1 MNAYTKLAKAAT
13 EHFIRQRQVLPLK
26 GVLPPA
32 LARQRACYVYLY
44 EKPGRRLRAMCG
56 DPFPRQT
63 CLGQEIIH
71 HTVSALRRATLPDI
85 RRSDL
90 PSIIYTV
97 AVLEPL
103 QRISDAAQLQPDHYG
118 LYLRSDRGKLAV
130 ILPRR
135 AGVDTA
141 QDQIATA
148 MRESGVNLHQDT
160 ITMYRFEV
168 IHYE

>member
-1 MNAYTKLAKAAT
+1 MNAYVKLAQAAT
-13 EHFIRQRQVLPLK
+13 EYFVRQRQVLPLR
-26 GVLPPA
+26 GVLPPE

-44 EKPGRRLRAMCG
+44 ANPGHRLRTMCG
-56 DPFPRQT
+56 EPFPRQA
-63 CLGQEIIH
+63 CLGQEIIN
-71 HTVSALRRATLPDI
+71 HTVSALTRVTLPDI

-103 QRISDAAQLQPDHYG
+103 QRISDAAQLQPSHYG
-118 LYLRSDRGKLAV
+118 LYLRSDQGKSAI

-135 AGVDTA
+135 AGIDTA

-148 MRESGVNLHQDT
+148 LRESGVNLRQDT
-160 ITMYRFEV
+160 ITMYRFGVTYHE
-168 IHYE
+168 

>member
-1 MNAYTKLAKAAT
+1 MNAYVKLAKAAT
-13 EHFIRQRQVLPLK
+13 EYFIRQRQVLPLR
-26 GVLPPA
+26 GALSPE

-44 EKPGRRLRAMCG
+44 ANPGHRLRTMYG
-56 DPFPRQT
+56 EPFPRQA
-63 CLGQEIIH
+63 CLGQEIIN
-71 HTVSALRRATLPDI
+71 HTVSALTRVTLPDI

-103 QRISDAAQLQPDHYG
+103 QRISDAAQLQPDHCG
-118 LYLRSDRGKLAV
+118 LYLHSDQGKSAI

-148 MRESGVNLHQDT
+148 MRESGANLRQDT
-160 ITMYRFEV
+160 ITMYRFV
-168 IHYE
+168 VTYYE